1 MVKKNRK
8 YRSVTEA
15 DVAKWKKMYREG
27 CSCTEIAEKA
37 DRCVATVYIT
47 LRGELKL
54 RSRGK
59 SIKMGKEK
67 SSKKKAAVK
76 KAAPKKAA
84 PKKVA
89 PKKAVAKEP
98 VTCSILDC
106 A

>member
-76 KAAPKKAA
+76 KKVV
-84 PKKVA
+84 KKVA

-98 VTCSILDC
+98 VTCSIPDC